1 MFIKD
6 IERLTLALTMLN
18 YNPQTSPCIF
28 ETIVKELRSDSRD
41 IDFET
46 YTTCYLSTLAFLA
59 VNSIF
64 PYDCISKS
72 LELETLKKC
81 FGELNN

>member
-18 YNPQTSPCIF
+18 YNPQTNPCIF
-28 ETIVKELRSDSRD
+28 ETIVKELRSDSRN

-59 VNSIF
+59 VPSIF

-72 LELETLKKC
+72 LELTTLKKC